1 LDNFLNGVNRYSLV
15 IKKSWSDSGADGSF
29 RVVFMSAWISK
40 SQNITVNWRRS
51 ASLSCGSG
59 SGDLSVVPS
68 ESLRLAPHWL
78 QNLLPGGFS
87 DFQLGQGLGN
97 LPPR

>member
-1 LDNFLNGVNRYSLV
+1 
-15 IKKSWSDSGADGSF
+15 
-29 RVVFMSAWISK
+29 
-40 SQNITVNWRRS
+40 VNWRRS